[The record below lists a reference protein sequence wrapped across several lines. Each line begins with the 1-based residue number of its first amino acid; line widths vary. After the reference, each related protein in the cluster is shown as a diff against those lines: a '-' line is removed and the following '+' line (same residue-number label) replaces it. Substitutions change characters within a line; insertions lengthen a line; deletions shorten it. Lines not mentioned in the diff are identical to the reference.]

1 MDEALATKAEMI
13 RVNCDSDRPT
23 VSAREL
29 HEFLGVD
36 TDYPHWFSR
45 MCEYGFTE
53 NADYRTFLSDRSD
66 GLPGKPRQDAEI
78 TLDMAKELCMIQ
90 RNDRGRQARQYFI
103 RVENEWNNPEMVMA
117 RAVKMADAKVKRLEA
132 KVESDKPKVLFADS
146 VSGSQNSIL
155 IRELSKMLNQNGIN
169 LGEKKL
175 FEWMRENG
183 YLIRKFGRDYN
194 SPTKYSMEHRL
205 MEVKETAISQ
215 TAGTQTKITP
225 LITGKGQQ
233 YFINKF
239 LKGEKS

>member
-1 MDEALATKAEMI
+1 MDEALATKTEMI

-23 VSAREL
+23 VSARGL

-36 TDYPHWFSR
+36 TRFNDWFPR
-45 MCEYGFTE
+45 MAEYGFSEGT
-53 NADYRTFLSDRSD
+53 DYYSFLSNGD
-66 GLPGKPRQDAEI
+66 GFGKAATRTDYQL

>member
-29 HEFLGVD
+29 HEYLCVD
-36 TDYPHWFSR
+36 TDFRHWFTR
-45 MCEYGFTE
+45 MSEYGFNE
-53 NADYRTFLSDRSD
+53 NVDYARVVQKCPTL
-66 GLPGKPRQDAEI
+66 GGMQDMVDYQL